1 MAEKMRTKRIFQQR
15 CKPVLSEPESG
26 LNKKPT
32 GNQNNA
38 VDDLKTAVM
47 AIIAEKSEIGNKSPV
62 DR

>member
-1 MAEKMRTKRIFQQR
+1 M
-15 CKPVLSEPESG
+15 SEPESG

-47 AIIAEKSEIGNKSPV
+47 AIIAEKTVIGDKSPAE
-62 DR
+62 RW